1 MLTFVLLLL
10 AVVVIAAL
18 AYWEIG
24 MAEGVH
30 LGQRVVTWL
39 YDLIARRYNGIKQFE
54 PFYEKWFIG
63 EPLALAL
70 ENIPAPLVLDVATGT
85 GRLPITLLAQPEFHG
100 QVIGVDA
107 SRRMLAQAAQSTHP
121 HAPCLLLV
129 WQNALA
135 LPFDDG
141 SFDAVTCLEALE
153 FMPDTRRALQE
164 MLRVLRPGGLL
175 LVTNRIGP
183 WRKFLLGHSQ
193 TPPAFE
199 ALLQSLGLECV
210 HTQTWQVEYDLVWAT
225 KPGAQ
230 MRTRCTSLVGLLR
243 CPRCKNRLAQI
254 APERPALVCS
264 TCSRQYPT
272 APDGVIELAQP
283 TTGENPA

>member
-1 MLTFVLLLL
+1 MFLFGFLLL
-10 AVVVIAAL
+10 AVAVIAAL

-30 LGQRVVTWL
+30 LGRRAVTWL
-39 YDLIARRYNGIKQFE
+39 YDLVARRYNSIKQFE
-54 PFYEKWFIG
+54 PFYEKWFVG

-70 ENIPAPLVLDVATGT
+70 AGLPAPLVLDVATGT

-100 QVIGVDA
+100 RVIGVDA
-107 SRRMLAQAAQSTHP
+107 SRRMLAQAAPSAQQL
-121 HAPCLLLV
+121 APRLLLV
-129 WQNALA
+129 WQDALA

-141 SFDAVTCLEALE
+141 GFDAVTCLEALE

-193 TPPAFE
+193 TPQAFE
-199 ALLQSLGLECV
+199 ELLRSLGLERV
-210 HTQTWQVEYDLVWAT
+210 HTQTWQVEYDLVWAA
-225 KPGAQ
+225 KPGDQ
-230 MRTRCTSLVGLLR
+230 MRTRNVSLVELLR
-243 CPRCKNRLAQI
+243 CPRCRGRLTQTR
-254 APERPALVCS
+254 PEQRALVCAACLRKY
-264 TCSRQYPT
+264 TT
-272 APDGVIELAQP
+272 APDGVIELVKSV
-283 TTGENPA
+283 TGENTV